1 MATRCPKCQTE
12 NTDTAKFCGECAAPL
27 KPSKDI
33 GVTHTMET
41 PAKGLPIGSIFAD
54 RYEIIEELGIGG
66 MGVVYKALDTQINE
80 EVAIKLIRL
89 DMAADKKILERF
101 SNELKLARKI
111 AHKNVC
117 RMFHLDKEREKPYIS
132 MEYLEGED
140 LKSKIDKQDMLPTD
154 EATEVAIQVC
164 EGLGEAHRLGVVHRD
179 LKPQNIMIDKDGL
192 VKIMDFGIARSV
204 EAPGMTHTGV
214 IIGTPDYISPEQ
226 AEGQEAD
233 ERSDIYSLG
242 VILYEMVTGE
252 LPFKGDT
259 ALSIALKHK
268 TQLPPDP
275 VRINPQ
281 VSEDLSRLIL
291 ICLEKDK
298 ARRFQRAN
306 ELLDAL
312 RNIQKGSHIAE
323 RILQKEKTETEAT
336 GEMKWKNSIA
346 VLPLADLSLN
356 KDQEYFCEGMA
367 EDIITKLSRLP
378 ELKVIS
384 RTSTIRYKN
393 TDKDIKEIGRELG
406 VATVLEGSIRKEKD
420 NIRVTA
426 QLINVKDGFHLWADT
441 YDRRLESV
449 FDVQDEVSHA
459 IAEALEIKLTQKKIE
474 AIKKGRPKN
483 VETYEYFLK
492 GMHLI
497 NSKYIISHREEDFKT
512 ALKMFTKAVEIDHNY
527 APTYVGFAWS
537 YQHHFQIT
545 GNRKDLEQ
553 VKKNTEIIYRLDPN
567 LAEANILIAWAHYL
581 GGDYDRAYTHYRK
594 AKKINPNV
602 STFHHVIGLFFRGLG
617 LLHQA
622 IESAS
627 RSMELDPFYLP
638 SQSLRAR
645 GYIYLKEFEKAAVCI
660 ANSFEI
666 EKNNFWSLLDRC
678 ILFIMMKKYNEAK
691 EVLAKAEK
699 INPKYS
705 SVQFYK
711 ALIFASVG
719 EKKKALSLRKNGAV
733 YALLGMKKEAIKY
746 IDKAIKKGNEHFQYS
761 YLPLLNNHI
770 YDNLRDD
777 PQFKKII
784 EIQKQKYEDR
794 LEKYGDL

>member
-1 MATRCPKCQTE
+1 VAIKCPKCQSD
-12 NTDTAKFCGECAAPL
+12 NTDTAKFCSECATPL
-27 KPSKDI
+27 QPPKDI
-33 GVTHTMET
+33 GITHTIET
-41 PAKGLPIGSIFAD
+41 PAKGLPVGSIFAD
-54 RYEIIEELGIGG
+54 RYEIIQELGVGG
-66 MGVVYKALDTQINE
+66 MGMVYKALDTQINE

-117 RMFHLDKEREKPYIS
+117 RMFHLDKEQEPPYIS
-132 MEYLEGED
+132 MEYLTGED
-140 LKSKIDKQDMLPTD
+140 LKSLIDKKGLLPNN
-154 EATEVAIQVC
+154 EAIDVAIQVC
-164 EGLGEAHRLGVVHRD
+164 DGLTEAHRLGVVHRD

-192 VKIMDFGIARSV
+192 VKIMDFGIARSM

-298 ARRFQRAN
+298 EKRFQKAK

-312 RNIQKGSHIAE
+312 KNVQKGSPITE
-323 RILQKEKTETEAT
+323 KIPQKEITKTEAT

-346 VLPLADLSLN
+346 VLPLADLSL
-356 KDQEYFCEGMA
+356 KRDQEYFCDGMA

-384 RTSTIRYKN
+384 RQSTMRYKN
-393 TDKDIKEIGRELG
+393 TDKDIKDIGKELG

-420 NIRVTA
+420 KIRVNA
-426 QLINVKDGFHLWADT
+426 QLINVKDDFHLWADT
-441 YDRRLESV
+441 FDRKLESV
-449 FDVQDEVSHA
+449 FDVQDEVSRA
-459 IAEALEIKLTQKKIE
+459 IAEALEVKLTHKKME
-474 AIKKGRPKN
+474 AIKTSRPKN
-483 VETYEYFLK
+483 VEAYEYVLK

-497 NSKYIISHREEDFKT
+497 NNKYIISHKEEDFKS
-512 ALKMFTKAVEIDHNY
+512 ALKMFTRAVEIDQNY
-527 APTYVGFAWS
+527 GLAYMGFGWS

-545 GNRKDLEQ
+545 RNKKDLEK
-553 VKKNTEIIYRLDPN
+553 VIKNTETIYKIDPN
-567 LAEANILIAWAHYL
+567 LAEANALIAWAHYL
-581 GGDYDRAYTHYRK
+581 KGEYEKAYDFYKK
-594 AKKINPNV
+594 AKKINPNI
-602 STFHHVIGLFFRGLG
+602 STFYHIIGLFFRSLG

-645 GYIYLKEFEKAAVCI
+645 SYIYLKEFEKAAICI

-666 EKNNFWSLLDRC
+666 EKNNFWSLLDQC
-678 ILFIMMKKYNEAK
+678 ILLIMTKKYEEAK

-699 INPKYS
+699 INPRYS
-705 SVQFYK
+705 SVQYYK
-711 ALIFASVG
+711 ALLFAADG
-719 EKKKALSLRKNGAV
+719 EKKKALSFRKNGAV

-746 IDKAIKKGNEHFQYS
+746 IQKAIKRGNEHFQYS
-761 YLPLLNNHI
+761 FLPLLNNHI
-770 YDNLRDD
+770 YDSLRDD
-777 PQFKKII
+777 PQFEMILDT
-784 EIQKQKYEDR
+784 QKQKYEDR

>member
-1 MATRCPKCQTE
+1 MGITRT
-12 NTDTAKFCGECAAPL
+12 
-27 KPSKDI
+27 I
-33 GVTHTMET
+33 ET
-41 PAKGLPIGSIFAD
+41 SAKGLSIGSIFAN

-66 MGVVYKALDTQINE
+66 MGMVYKALDTQINE

-89 DMAADKKILERF
+89 DLAGDKKILERF

-117 RMFHLDKEREKPYIS
+117 RMFHLDKEQETPYIS
-132 MEYLEGED
+132 MEYLAGED
-140 LKSKIDKQDMLPTD
+140 LKSSIEKKGMLQIGK
-154 EATEVAIQVC
+154 AIEVAKQVC
-164 EGLGEAHRLGVVHRD
+164 YGLIEAHRLGVVHRD
-179 LKPQNIMIDKDGL
+179 LKPQNIMIDKDGQ

-252 LPFKGDT
+252 LPFIGDT

-275 VRINPQ
+275 GRINPQ
-281 VSEDLSRLIL
+281 VSEGLSRLIL

-298 ARRFQRAN
+298 ERRFQTAK

-312 RNIQKGSHIAE
+312 RNIQKGSPIAE
-323 RILQKEKTETEAT
+323 KIPPKGKTEAGMI
-336 GEMKWKNSIA
+336 GETKWKNSIA

-393 TDKDIKEIGRELG
+393 TDKDIKDIGKELG

-420 NIRVTA
+420 NIRVSA

-441 YDRRLESV
+441 FDRKLESV
-449 FDVQDEVSHA
+449 FDVQDEVSRA
-459 IAEALEIKLTQKKIE
+459 IATALEVKLTQKKME
-474 AIKKGRPKN
+474 AIKTSRPKN
-483 VETYEYFLK
+483 VEAYEYVLK

-497 NSKYIISHREEDFKT
+497 NSKYIISHREEDFKA
-512 ALKMFTKAVEIDHNY
+512 ALKMFDRASEIDPNY
-527 APTYVGFAWS
+527 ALAYMGYAWG

-545 GNRKDLEQ
+545 GNRKDFVQ
-553 VKKNTEIIYRLDPN
+553 VMKNAEIIYRLDPN
-567 LAEANILIAWAHYL
+567 LPHAVAMNAWGYYIK
-581 GGDYDRAYTHYRK
+581 GDFDRAYKNYRK
-594 AKKINPNV
+594 AFEMDINIP
-602 STFHHVIGLFFRGLG
+602 TFYHIFALFYRSLG

-622 IESAS
+622 IHYVSGCI
-627 RSMELDPFYLP
+627 ELDPFYLP
-638 SQSLRAR
+638 ARSLRAR
-645 GYIYLKEFEKAAVCI
+645 FYIYLKEFEKAAMCI
-660 ANSFEI
+660 ANSLEI
-666 EKNNFWSLLDRC
+666 EKDNFWALLDRC
-678 ILFIMMKKYNEAK
+678 ILLIMMKKYEEAK
-691 EVLAKAEK
+691 EVLKRAEK
-699 INPKYS
+699 INPRYS
-705 SVQFYK
+705 SVIFYK
-711 ALIFASVG
+711 ALLFAANG
-719 EKKKALSLRKNGAV
+719 ERKKALSLRKNGAV
-733 YALLGMKKEAIKY
+733 YALLGMNKEAIKY
-746 IDKAIKKGNEHFQYS
+746 IQKAIKKGNEHFQYS

-770 YDNLRDD
+770 YDNLRKN
-777 PQFKKII
+777 PQFEKIM
-784 EIQKQKYEDR
+784 ETQKQKYEDR
-794 LEKYGDL
+794 LEKFGDL

>member
-1 MATRCPKCQTE
+1 MGITRTIETSAT
-12 NTDTAKFCGECAAPL
+12 
-27 KPSKDI
+27 
-33 GVTHTMET
+33 
-41 PAKGLPIGSIFAD
+41 GLPIGSIFAN

-117 RMFHLDKEREKPYIS
+117 RMFHLDKEQETPYIS
-132 MEYLEGED
+132 MEYLAGED
-140 LKSKIDKQDMLPTD
+140 LKSLIDKKGLLPTD
-154 EATEVAIQVC
+154 EATDVAIQVC
-164 EGLGEAHRLGVVHRD
+164 EGLVEAHRLGVVHRD
-179 LKPQNIMIDKDGL
+179 LKPQNIMIDRDGL
-192 VKIMDFGIARSV
+192 VKIMDFGIAKSV

-226 AEGQEAD
+226 AEGKNAD

-298 ARRFQRAN
+298 MRRFQTAK

-312 RNIQKGSHIAE
+312 GNIQKGSPIAE
-323 RILQKEKTETEAT
+323 KIPPKKKVETDMI
-336 GEMKWKNSIA
+336 GETQWKNSIA

-356 KDQEYFCEGMA
+356 RDQEYFCDGMA

-393 TDKDIKEIGRELG
+393 TDKDIKDIGKELG

-420 NIRVTA
+420 DIRVSA

-441 YDRRLESV
+441 FDRKLESV
-449 FDVQDEVSHA
+449 FDVQDEVSRA
-459 IAEALEIKLTQKKIE
+459 IAEALEVKLTHKKME
-474 AIKKGRPKN
+474 AIKTTRPKN
-483 VETYEYFLK
+483 VEAYEYLLK
-492 GMHLI
+492 GMHFI
-497 NSKYIISHREEDFKT
+497 NSKYVISHQEEDFRS
-512 ALKMFTKAVEIDHNY
+512 ALKMFDRALEIDPNY
-527 APTYVGFAWS
+527 ALAYMGYVWG

-553 VKKNTEIIYRLDPN
+553 VMKNAETIYQLDPN
-567 LAEANILIAWAHYL
+567 LPHAVAINAWGYYIK
-581 GGDYDRAYTHYRK
+581 GDYDTAYRNYQKAFEMDLNIPTIYHIFALFYR
-594 AKKINPNV
+594 
-602 STFHHVIGLFFRGLG
+602 SLG

-622 IESAS
+622 IHYLSKCI
-627 RSMELDPFYLP
+627 ELDPFYLP
-638 SQSLRAR
+638 AQSVRAR
-645 GYIYLKEFEKAAVCI
+645 CYIYLKEFEKATMCI

-666 EKNNFWSLLDRC
+666 EKDNFWALLDRC
-678 ILFIMMKKYNEAK
+678 ILLIMMKKYEEAK
-691 EVLAKAEK
+691 EVLKEAEK
-699 INPKYS
+699 INPRYS
-705 SVQFYK
+705 SVIFYK
-711 ALIFASVG
+711 ALLFAADG
-719 EKKKALSLRKNGAV
+719 EKKKALSLKKNGAV
-733 YALLGMKKEAIKY
+733 YALLGMNKEAIKY
-746 IDKAIKKGNEHFQYS
+746 IQKAIKRGNEHFQYS

-777 PQFKKII
+777 PQFEMII

-794 LEKYGDL
+794 IEKYGDLFYMGIEGDSHDK

>member
-1 MATRCPKCQTE
+1 MAAKCPNCQSD
-12 NTDTAKFCGECAAPL
+12 NPDTAKFCSECATPL
-27 KPSKDI
+27 KPPNDI
-33 GVTHTMET
+33 GVTHTIET
-41 PAKGLPIGSIFAD
+41 PAKELPIGSIFAD
-54 RYEIIEELGIGG
+54 RYEIIEELGVGG
-66 MGVVYKALDTQINE
+66 MGVVYKALDTQIND

-117 RMFHLDKEREKPYIS
+117 RMFHLDKEQEIPYIS

-140 LKSKIDKQDMLPTD
+140 LKSLIDKKGMLPIDKTTD
-154 EATEVAIQVC
+154 VAIQVC
-164 EGLGEAHRLGVVHRD
+164 EGLVEAHRLGVVHRD
-179 LKPQNIMIDKDGL
+179 IKPQNIMIDKDGL
-192 VKIMDFGIARSV
+192 VKIMDFGIARSI

-268 TQLPPDP
+268 TQIPPDP

-298 ARRFQRAN
+298 EKRFQTAKD
-306 ELLDAL
+306 LLNAL
-312 RNIQKGSHIAE
+312 RNIQKGSPITE
-323 RILQKEKTETEAT
+323 KISQKEITKTEPT
-336 GEMKWKNSIA
+336 GELKWKNSIA

-356 KDQEYFCEGMA
+356 RDQEYFCDGMA

-393 TDKDIKEIGRELG
+393 TDKDIKDIGKELG

-420 NIRVTA
+420 KIRVNA

-441 YDRRLESV
+441 YDRKLESV

-459 IAEALEIKLTQKKIE
+459 IAEALEIKLTQKKIDD
-474 AIKKGRPKN
+474 IKKGRPKN
-483 VETYEYFLK
+483 VEAYEYVLK

-497 NSKYIISHREEDFKT
+497 NSKYIISHKEEDFKS
-512 ALKMFTKAVEIDHNY
+512 ALKMFTRAVEIDQNY
-527 APTYVGFAWS
+527 ALAYMGFGWS

-545 GNRKDLEQ
+545 GNKKDLEK
-553 VKKNTEIIYRLDPN
+553 VIKNTETIYKLDPN
-567 LAEANILIAWAHYL
+567 LAEANALIAWAHYL
-581 GGDYDRAYTHYRK
+581 KGEYEKAYEFYKK
-594 AKKINPNV
+594 AKKINPNF
-602 STFHHVIGLFFRGLG
+602 STLHHIIGLFFRGLG

-622 IESAS
+622 IVSFS

-645 GYIYLKEFEKAAVCI
+645 CYIYLKEFEKAAVCI

-666 EKNNFWSLLDRC
+666 EKDNFWSLLDRC
-678 ILFIMMKKYNEAK
+678 ILLIMAKKYEEAK

-699 INPKYS
+699 INPRYYS
-705 SVQFYK
+705 VIFYK
-711 ALIFASVG
+711 ALLFAADG
-719 EKKKALSLRKNGAV
+719 EKKKALSFRKNGAV
-733 YALLGMKKEAIKY
+733 YALLGMNKEAIKY
-746 IDKAIKKGNEHFQYS
+746 IQKAIKKGNEHFQYS
-761 YLPLLNNHI
+761 YLPLLNNQI
-770 YDNLRDD
+770 YDDLRND
-777 PQFKKII
+777 PQFEKIL
-784 EIQKQKYEDR
+784 ETQKQKYDNR
-794 LEKYGDL
+794 LEKYSDL